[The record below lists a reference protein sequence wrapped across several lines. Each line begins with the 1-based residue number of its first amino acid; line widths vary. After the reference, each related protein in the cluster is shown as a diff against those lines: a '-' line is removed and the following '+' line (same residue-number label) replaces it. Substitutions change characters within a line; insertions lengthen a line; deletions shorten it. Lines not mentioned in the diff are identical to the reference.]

1 MQVDSYQFDLE
12 PVFSGL
18 KETGITGREV
28 ARALN
33 VSPAMVSKWRKG
45 KAILPP
51 EKQIFLTLMLAEQVE
66 RLRDLYAD
74 WGRASAAWHL
84 TVRAELQL
92 SMEHLAEHEIR
103 NGALSAEMQPSPMPP
118 ASRPRSSWKMRLRR
132 SPTPARTT
140 NTSCCS
146 RQRTAR
152 ASRAAIP

>member
-1 MQVDSYQFDLE
+1 MQVDSYQFDSE

-66 RLRDLYAD
+66 RLKDLYAD

-92 SMEHLAEHEIR
+92 SMEHLAEQEIR
-103 NGALSAEMQPSPMPP
+103 NGALSAVAITSGARMFRVWWN
-118 ASRPRSSWKMRLRR
+118 AKRVVNDLVA
-132 SPTPARTT
+132 SPTRLV
-140 NTSCCS
+140 
-146 RQRTAR
+146 RH
-152 ASRAAIP
+152 AAATMQA

>member
-1 MQVDSYQFDLE
+1 MQVNINQFDSQ

-66 RLRDLYAD
+66 RLKDLYAD

-84 TVRAELQL
+84 TVRAELLL
-92 SMEHLAEHEIR
+92 SMERLAEQEKR
-103 NGALSAEMQPSPMPP
+103 NGAISAAAIITGARMFRVWWN
-118 ASRPRSSWKMRLRR
+118 AKRVVNDLVA
-132 SPTPARTT
+132 SPTPIVRH
-140 NTSCCS
+140 
-146 RQRTAR
+146 
-152 ASRAAIP
+152 AAATIPI

>member
-1 MQVDSYQFDLE
+1 MQGNSNQFDSE

-66 RLRDLYAD
+66 RLKDLYAD

-84 TVRAELQL
+84 TVRAELLL
-92 SMEHLAEHEIR
+92 SMERLAEQEKR
-103 NGALSAEMQPSPMPP
+103 NGSISAAAIITGARMFRVWWN
-118 ASRPRSSWKMRLRR
+118 AKRVVNDLVA
-132 SPTPARTT
+132 SPTPIVRH
-140 NTSCCS
+140 
-146 RQRTAR
+146 
-152 ASRAAIP
+152 AAATIPI

>member
-1 MQVDSYQFDLE
+1 MQVNSNQFDSE

-66 RLRDLYAD
+66 RLKDLYAD

-84 TVRAELQL
+84 TVRAELLL
-92 SMEHLAEHEIR
+92 SMERLAEQEKR
-103 NGALSAEMQPSPMPP
+103 NGAISAAAIITGARMFRVWWN
-118 ASRPRSSWKMRLRR
+118 AKRVVNDLVA
-132 SPTPARTT
+132 SPTPIVRH
-140 NTSCCS
+140 
-146 RQRTAR
+146 
-152 ASRAAIP
+152 AAATIPI